1 MGRDTTGVRAIN
13 LSKDDV
19 VVDMLVLREG
29 YDILTVS
36 ENGYGKRTDPDDYRL
51 QSRAGKGIKAG
62 VFNEKT
68 GKLVNMKLVNDELD
82 VMLVTSAGIV
92 IRMHAEDISHIGRN
106 TRGVRLMNVRGG
118 AVATVALTEKDEEA
132 ETVAPEETAADLSP
146 EELAEGAETEDTT
159 ETQETTGDTPSDG
172 AEE

>member
-1 MGRDTTGVRAIN
+1 
-13 LSKDDV
+13 
-19 VVDMLVLREG
+19 
-29 YDILTVS
+29 
-36 ENGYGKRTDPDDYRL
+36 
-51 QSRAGKGIKAG
+51 
-62 VFNEKT
+62 
-68 GKLVNMKLVNDELD
+68 
-82 VMLVTSAGIV
+82 
-92 IRMHAEDISHIGRN
+92 MHAEDISHIGRN